1 MAFSFI
7 HTGDLHLDSP
17 LTRLVSMED
26 ERAAEIAGA
35 GRRAFAELV
44 DIAIERRVDAF
55 LIAGDLWDGD
65 WQDVGTG
72 LYTQKQVARLADA
85 GIAVFAILGNHDAAS
100 HITDRIRHFDKLTL
114 FGTDRPESVECGEAV
129 IHGMSFAKRETVDNL
144 AVRYP
149 PAWPGRINIGLL
161 HTGLE
166 NPRGHARYAPC
177 SLADLSAK
185 GYHYWALGHIH
196 ARETLQE
203 NTATLGGTIAYCGVL
218 QGRHIR
224 EAGVKGALHG
234 TVDGERVRLSEINLA
249 GVEWFEEAADVTAEP
264 VEAAIRAALER
275 VAERATGEIV
285 PVRLVLTGATAE
297 HFALLARQRALLDDA
312 RLAAS
317 SLANGRLLIERVRIA
332 TTPPP
337 VEETPHLPSHFDDFL
352 RRAAADPE
360 VAKAAHDDILAI
372 LENAGSGEAR
382 AALLE
387 LMPEVAAFETA
398 RDLSTLAEEA
408 AATVAAR
415 LAGPVRS

>member
-26 ERAAEIAGA
+26 ERAVEIARA

-44 DIAIERRVDAF
+44 DMAIERGVNAF

-72 LYTQKQVARLADA
+72 LFVQRQVARLADA
-85 GIAVFAILGNHDAAS
+85 GIGVFAILGNHDAAS

-114 FGTDRPESVECGEAV
+114 FGTDRPSSVECGEAV
-129 IHGMSFAKRETVDNL
+129 IHGMSFARRETVDNL

-177 SLADLSAK
+177 SLAELSAK

-218 QGRHIR
+218 QGRHVR
-224 EAGVKGALHG
+224 EPGVKGALHG
-234 TVDGERVRLSEINLA
+234 TVEGERVHLAEIDLA
-249 GVEWFEEAADVTAEP
+249 HVEWFEETVDVTSEP
-264 VEAAIRAALER
+264 VESAIRAALER
-275 VAERATGEIV
+275 VATGATAEIV
-285 PVRLVLTGATAE
+285 PVRLVLTGASE
-297 HFALLARQRALLDDA
+297 HHFALLARQRALLDDA

-317 SLANGRLLIERVRIA
+317 GLANGRLLVERVRIA
-332 TTPPP
+332 TTPPAA
-337 VEETPHLPSHFDDFL
+337 EGTPHLPSHFDDFL
-352 RRAAADPE
+352 ARAAADPA
-360 VAKAAHDDILAI
+360 VAKGAQDDILAI

-387 LMPEVAAFETA
+387 LLPEIAAFENF
-398 RDLSTLAEEA
+398 RDLSALTEAA
-408 AATVAAR
+408 AATVAGR
-415 LAGPVRS
+415 LAGPDRS